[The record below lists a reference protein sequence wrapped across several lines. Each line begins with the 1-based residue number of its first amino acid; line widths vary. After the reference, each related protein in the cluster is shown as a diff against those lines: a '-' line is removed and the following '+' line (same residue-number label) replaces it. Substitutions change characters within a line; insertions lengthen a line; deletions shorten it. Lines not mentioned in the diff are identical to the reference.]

1 MAGDV
6 QIMESTGKNTR
17 RERNRR
23 TPVQPPKKEHKISL
37 MKVGISFLI
46 VIALV
51 LGSVS
56 VVTVIKNRE
65 IHLSNLYDK
74 SNAVFGIEKVQF
86 NANRAAAFSE
96 NLCVPDG
103 TEDDSSLNL
112 TSGAAGSFDLA
123 SGEVDYAQ
131 NIFNKM
137 YPASITKVMT
147 ALVTLK
153 NCSLD
158 ETVTVGEE
166 CQDIESGSSV
176 CMIEPGDQ
184 LTVEQLLYGLLL
196 NSGNDAAMSLA
207 VYVGGTVDNFV
218 NMMNE
223 EAASLGATG
232 THFANPHG
240 LHDENHYTTAYDIY
254 LMFQEALKYDAFQEI
269 IGSSEYYSI
278 FIRDN
283 DKYGIMWQ
291 STNYYHIG
299 EATPPQDVEV
309 IGGKTG
315 TAEKQPRSAKNY
327 LVSFAGFA
335 PADDP
340 QLFVYVVV
348 DVPGFPPG
356 DQQAHSSFAS
366 NIFSKIMSEALPYL
380 NVFPTGDL
388 PEESQD
394 ANGQTPSEGINTPA
408 PSETGSE
415 ENGESQPEESQKV
428 YETDEY
434 VDTDGGS
441 GIPDAVPGDPNAPE
455 LPAADPGGDTEAGA
469 QLPSANESSSEAGNS
484 QEGSSENST
493 ENSTEEETSQS
504 QSE

>member
-315 TAEKQPRSAKNY
+315 THVSIILNAGDKETLYAEMNK
-327 LVSFAGFA
+327 L
-335 PADDP
+335 
-340 QLFVYVVV
+340 L
-348 DVPGFPPG
+348 
-356 DQQAHSSFAS
+356 
-366 NIFSKIMSEALPYL
+366 SKI
-380 NVFPTGDL
+380 N
-388 PEESQD
+388 
-394 ANGQTPSEGINTPA
+394 N
-408 PSETGSE
+408 
-415 ENGESQPEESQKV
+415 
-428 YETDEY
+428 
-434 VDTDGGS
+434 
-441 GIPDAVPGDPNAPE
+441 
-455 LPAADPGGDTEAGA
+455 
-469 QLPSANESSSEAGNS
+469 
-484 QEGSSENST
+484 
-493 ENSTEEETSQS
+493 
-504 QSE
+504 